1 MQTDRVEVRK
11 PPRALVHYTDTW
23 SFGGLRQPPRRSPKI
38 ASRFEPG
45 HEFPNVTGIIA
56 SMRSTARI
64 LSSSM
69 PQAHSAT
76 GQTISRYHILEELGS
91 GGMGVVYKAQDN
103 ELGRF
108 VALKFLPENAAR
120 DPVAL
125 ERFRREAR
133 GASALNHPNICTIY
147 EIGKHEGQAFI
158 AMEYLDGVTL
168 KYLIAAGTLDTERV
182 VAIAI
187 EVADALD
194 AAHSEGILHRDIK
207 PANIFITK
215 RGRTKILDFG
225 LAKSVLPEDR
235 ASQIAAQATQ
245 SLSYVP
251 EEHLTSPGIALG
263 TVAYMS
269 PEQVRAKALDGRTD
283 LFSFGIVLYEM
294 ATGKLPFQGASSGL
308 ITEAILHRDPVA
320 PIRIN
325 PDIPVA
331 LQEVIHRALEKDRD
345 LRYQHAADIRAELQ
359 RLKRDTESGRR
370 ISLEDTESVLIPSTG
385 PLSSDSKQRARTS
398 SAHNAVLRPQR
409 VSKIIDSLAVLP
421 FENTNGDADN
431 EYLSEGITG
440 SLINILATIP
450 KLRVI
455 AQSTVFRYKGREI
468 DPQAIGRELNVRAV
482 LTGRMMQSGSSLRI
496 GTELVDVATGS
507 LLWGAQYNRKP
518 GDIFVVQDEISNEIA
533 EKLRL
538 QLTRA
543 EKKRLTKRHTEN
555 DEAYRLYL
563 KGRHYWNKWTEEGFY
578 KAIDYFQQAVEID
591 PGYALA
597 YTGLADSYV
606 LLGWNSY
613 LPPKTVFPKGKAAA
627 KTALQLDP
635 DLAQAHTPMAA
646 LLWLYDWQWE
656 EAQTEFKR
664 SLGLDPTYATANHWY
679 AEYVMTMGRHTEVM
693 ARMKKGQELDP
704 LSLIINVAVGWAMYF
719 ARRYDEAIEQ
729 LRQAVELDPNYP
741 VTYWIL
747 GLLLRKTGRFELAI
761 AEGEEGVKLSGG
773 SPLMRAALAHT
784 FGTAGRN
791 KEALQ
796 ILDELTELGKQKYV
810 APYFFAGIYVGLG
823 ENERAIEYLEQ
834 SYEEHSHWLIYLHI
848 DPSMD
853 ALRDNP
859 RFQDLLRR
867 VGLPVLKSAICA

>member
-1 MQTDRVEVRK
+1 VLQT
-11 PPRALVHYTDTW
+11 
-23 SFGGLRQPPRRSPKI
+23 
-38 ASRFEPG
+38 
-45 HEFPNVTGIIA
+45 
-56 SMRSTARI
+56 
-64 LSSSM
+64 
-69 PQAHSAT
+69 HSAT
-76 GQTISRYHILEELGS
+76 GQTISRYRVLEELGS
-91 GGMGVVYKAQDN
+91 GGMGVVYKAEDN

-120 DPVAL
+120 NPITL

-147 EIGKHEGQAFI
+147 EIGKHEGKAFI

-194 AAHSEGILHRDIK
+194 AAHSEGIIHRDIK

-215 RGRTKILDFG
+215 RGHTKILDFG
-225 LAKSVLPEDR
+225 LAKTILPESLG
-235 ASQIAAQATQ
+235 SQIAAQPTQ

-251 EEHLTSPGIALG
+251 EDHLTSPGIALG

-269 PEQVRAKALDGRTD
+269 PEQVRARALDGRTD

-308 ITEAILHRDPVA
+308 ITDAILNRDPVA
-320 PIRIN
+320 PIQIN
-325 PDIPVA
+325 PNIPPA
-331 LQEVIHRALEKDRD
+331 LQEVIRRALEKDRN
-345 LRYQHAADIRAELQ
+345 LRYQSAADMRAELQ

-370 ISLEDTESVLIPSTG
+370 VAEEETESALIPTTERLSSTG
-385 PLSSDSKQRARTS
+385 KQSAQISSMRT
-398 SAHNAVLRPQR
+398 AAPRPHR

-421 FENTNGDADN
+421 FKNANGDPEH
-431 EYLSEGITG
+431 EYLSDGITG
-440 SLINILATIP
+440 SLINILATLP

-455 AQSTVFRYKGREI
+455 AQSTVFRYKGAEI

-482 LTGRMMQSGSSLRI
+482 LTGRIMQSGGSLRI
-496 GTELVDVATGS
+496 GAELVDVATGS
-507 LLWGAQYNRKP
+507 QLWGAQYDRKP
-518 GDIFVVQDEISNEIA
+518 GDIFVVEDDISNEISG
-533 EKLRL
+533 KLRL

-563 KGRHYWNKWTEEGFY
+563 KGRHYWNRWTEEGFY
-578 KAIDYFQQAVEID
+578 KAIEYFQHAVEKD
-591 PGYALA
+591 PTYALA

-613 LPPKTVFPKGKAAA
+613 LPPKEAFPKGKASA
-627 KTALQLDP
+627 KTALDLDP
-635 DLAQAHTPMAA
+635 DLAEAHTSLAA

-656 EAQTEFKR
+656 EAQTEFRR
-664 SLGLDPTYATANHWY
+664 SLELSPTYPTANHWY
-679 AEYVMTMGRHTEVM
+679 AEYLMTMGRQEEVM
-693 ARMKKGQELDP
+693 ARMENGQELDP
-704 LSLIINVAVGWAMYF
+704 LSLIINVAVGWAFYHG
-719 ARRYDEAIEQ
+719 RRYDEAIEQ
-729 LRQAVELDPNYP
+729 LRRTVELEPNYP

-747 GLLLRKTGRFELAI
+747 GLVLRKTGRYELAMT
-761 AEGEEGVKLSGG
+761 EGASGVKLSGG
-773 SPLMRAALAHT
+773 SPMIRAALAHT
-784 FGTAGRN
+784 YAAAGGTE
-791 KEALQ
+791 EARQ
-796 ILDELTELGKQKYV
+796 ILDDLTRQAKRKYV
-810 APYFFAGIYVGLG
+810 APYFFAGIHVGLG
-823 ENERAIEYLEQ
+823 ENDRALEYLEEA
-834 SYEEHSHWLIYLHI
+834 YEEHSNWLIYLHI

-853 ALRDNP
+853 GLRDDP

-867 VGLPVLKSAICA
+867 VGLPALTTASPSEGSQVGVREAPVDVVERKQSFHVGHGHR